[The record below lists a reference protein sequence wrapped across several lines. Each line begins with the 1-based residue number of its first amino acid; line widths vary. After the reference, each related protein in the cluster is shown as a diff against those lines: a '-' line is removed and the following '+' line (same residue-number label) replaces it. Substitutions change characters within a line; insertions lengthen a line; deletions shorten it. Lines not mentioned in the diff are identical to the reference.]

1 MAHDHTNLNEM
12 DGVVAFV
19 TALQEKG
26 GWWLFVIAQI
36 SRAGPQASETGK
48 CTPAALQQYKC
59 CRDIAIEQSRKLL
72 AAGASHEIL
81 ELLPLEILISMHS
94 SA

>member
-1 MAHDHTNLNEM
+1 MA
-12 DGVVAFV
+12 GVVAFV
-19 TALQEKG
+19 TALDEKG
-26 GWWLFVIAQI
+26 NWWLRVIAQI
-36 SRAGPQASETGK
+36 ARVGSQAIEAGK
-48 CTPAALQQYKC
+48 CTPIELQQYKC

-72 AAGASHEIL
+72 AADASHEIL